1 MEPQANHLDSDP
13 EMGPMVE
20 PTMDRTADPMME
32 PMIETTAESTVEPT
46 VELQVQPN
54 GQDDLGARQTP
65 RFRVA
70 YPLSF
75 VAGPKAGEGK
85 IKNLSSG
92 GCRIE
97 GDTILLRDAY
107 VELRVYVPDQGS
119 PMVVD
124 LAAVRWALGWS
135 FGVEFIKME
144 PEMKERLQQLIE
156 SLEQERSN

>member
-1 MEPQANHLDSDP
+1 MEPQANHLGNDP
-13 EMGPMVE
+13 EMGPM
-20 PTMDRTADPMME
+20 ADPVME
-32 PMIETTAESTVEPT
+32 PMIEPT
-46 VELQVQPN
+46 VELQVHPME
-54 GQDDLGARQTP
+54 QDELGARQTP

-75 VAGPKAGEGK
+75 VAGPKAGDGK
-85 IKNLSSG
+85 LTNLSSG
-92 GCRIE
+92 GCKIE
-97 GDTILLRDAY
+97 GDAILFRDAY

-119 PMVVD
+119 PMVID

-135 FGVEFIKME
+135 FGVEFIRME